1 MPLLGS
7 ELGLGSLP
15 SLSSLGPAST
25 GVGSTNPPTRK
36 PTGLPAPRHAGG
48 ESSLPALPCPPGP
61 GPEVALGLSPW
72 EGDRS
77 AVSSCRSVDPLHRRF
92 AQPQIALDGGL
103 RLTVPSALL
112 SAPEATAVSS
122 SDPQHLPGTPGF
134 ATPLFSP
141 SLSCC
146 VMPTLPAALSLPFF
160 LLPLIVDVATPLC
173 SQHASWPAPLAGPL
187 QSHPGSSQ
195 LHQRTPLAADG
206 PGLS

>member
-1 MPLLGS
+1 
-7 ELGLGSLP
+7 
-15 SLSSLGPAST
+15 
-25 GVGSTNPPTRK
+25 VGRWEPE
-36 PTGLPAPRHAGG
+36 LPAGAPPLH
-48 ESSLPALPCPPGP
+48 LFLTPCPQRSARSPRTGSQLSFRTASLNFS
-61 GPEVALGLSPW
+61 VALGLSPW

>member
-1 MPLLGS
+1 MKHHRWHLPTFSDLPGLPPGPSFHS
-7 ELGLGSLP
+7 ELLVGYLGFACLVPPPAAQWRWLGL
-15 SLSSLGPAST
+15 
-25 GVGSTNPPTRK
+25 V
-36 PTGLPAPRHAGG
+36 
-48 ESSLPALPCPPGP
+48 PALPHLVFG
-61 GPEVALGLSPW
+61 
-72 EGDRS
+72 
-77 AVSSCRSVDPLHRRF
+77 
-92 AQPQIALDGGL
+92 QIALDGGL